1 MIADSY
7 MVPEGDVCPGSF
19 GGLMALYESNYI
31 KLDHLLGESRTG
43 DVQAVSRTPGDLPL
57 YLTQEAQDSQRYTQD
72 LRLTYLFRNSGPA
85 VADPD
90 LRVRIY
96 LDARVAEVRGWAVH
110 HRHGVL
116 LHLRRCYGRELD
128 RRWARNMMLSKWLD
142 YLLERGHSFQD
153 VHDHELADI
162 LA

>member
-7 MVPEGDVCPGSF
+7 MVPEGDVYPGSF

-31 KLDHLLGESRTG
+31 RLVHLLGESRTG
-43 DVQAVSRTPGDLPL
+43 DVQAVSRAPGDLPL
-57 YLTQEAQDSQRYTQD
+57 YLTQEAQDSRRYTQD

-90 LRVRIY
+90 LRVRLY
-96 LDARVAEVRGWAVH
+96 LDARLAEVRGWARY

-116 LHLRRCYGRELD
+116 VHLRECYGRELD

-142 YLLERGHSFQD
+142 YLLERGHSFED
-153 VHDHELADI
+153 IRELESAEVP
-162 LA
+162 A

>member
-1 MIADSY
+1 MIVDTY

-31 KLDHLLGESRTG
+31 KLVQLLGESRKG
-43 DVQAVSRTPGDLPL
+43 DVEAVSRAPGDLPL
-57 YLTQEAQDSQRYTQD
+57 YLSQEAQDAKRYTQD
-72 LRLTYLFRNSGPA
+72 LRLTYLFRNAGPD

-90 LRVRIY
+90 LQLRLY
-96 LDARVAEVRGWAVH
+96 LDARMAEVRGWADH

-142 YLLERGHSFQD
+142 YLLERGHSFRGINAF
-153 VHDHELADI
+153 ELADSP
-162 LA
+162 A